1 MDASDIAASAA
12 LTNLWDSLVRHV
24 VGEDVIPVLLVMNW
38 DRLHSVISK
47 SLSSTAYL
55 ILLANGNI
63 NSSLV
68 NKLVKCI
75 YGSGAKKIP
84 TVDYLGAEPGA

>member
-1 MDASDIAASAA
+1 LDASDIAASAA

-47 SLSSTAYL
+47 SLSSTAYEH
-55 ILLANGNI
+55 
-63 NSSLV
+63 
-68 NKLVKCI
+68 
-75 YGSGAKKIP
+75 YYDWAKAKWVCDIDLQP
-84 TVDYLGAEPGA
+84 EFMRKQGKVW